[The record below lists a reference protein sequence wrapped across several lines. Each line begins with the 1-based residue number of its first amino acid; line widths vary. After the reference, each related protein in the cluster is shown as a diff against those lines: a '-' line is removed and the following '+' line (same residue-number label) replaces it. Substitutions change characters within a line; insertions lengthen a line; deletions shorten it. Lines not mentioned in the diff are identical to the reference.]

1 MLKTFQEKLNY
12 TWKLSNFKKRG
23 VKSPLNTNKGVINML
38 TSVEKLENL
47 EKELWGLERE
57 IGSYMKKSREYT
69 DEMFYVRKQL
79 RSTILYTLPD
89 KKNTDFHTD
98 EQLKQNVIDMEK
110 ISKWYK
116 YKHEKAKALYFGK

>member
-1 MLKTFQEKLNY
+1 
-12 TWKLSNFKKRG
+12 
-23 VKSPLNTNKGVINML
+23 
-38 TSVEKLENL
+38 
-47 EKELWGLERE
+47 
-57 IGSYMKKSREYT
+57 
-69 DEMFYVRKQL
+69 MFYVRKQL